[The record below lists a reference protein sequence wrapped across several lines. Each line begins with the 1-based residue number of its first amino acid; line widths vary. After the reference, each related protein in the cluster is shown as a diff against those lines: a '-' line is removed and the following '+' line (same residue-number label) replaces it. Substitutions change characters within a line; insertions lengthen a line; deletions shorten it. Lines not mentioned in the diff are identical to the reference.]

1 METKATPE
9 IDCASATSPPP
20 TPRSRIYPW
29 VVLALILGLM
39 LSDYMSR
46 QVLSSI
52 YPFLKQEW
60 DLSDAE
66 LASFHSVVALMVG
79 LLALPLSI
87 LADRWGRVKSIVLMA
102 TIWSV
107 ATLLCAVAAGYEQM
121 LAARF
126 LVGVGEAAFGS
137 AGIAVIFSVF
147 AARLRASL
155 SGAFYAAGAMGSVI
169 GVALGG
175 TVATSLGWRW
185 SFGVMAVIGFV
196 LAGLFSLVVTDRR
209 IVQQQ
214 SPEAEAP
221 PAESGTDGYR
231 APLSSL
237 FSSVSV
243 VCAYATTGLQM
254 FTVGALTAWLPSFF
268 NRYYSLAPDRA
279 GAVAAVYFLAIG
291 LGMLVGGIATDRICR
306 NTPDRRWS
314 VALALCAVAALLLI
328 VGFGLEPGP
337 PQLALLA
344 GGALCAAS
352 ISGGITSVV
361 ASLTHPSLRASAFG
375 TVTMSNSVFG
385 LALGPFVVG
394 LAADRIGLDVSLQWA
409 PLAYV
414 AAGALL
420 IIGRRTYSAGVQ
432 RVEALRPDTSV
443 RPTSLADRTRTH
455 GSPESSSNRVD
466 NESNRLDN

>member
-9 IDCASATSPPP
+9 IDCASVTSPPP

-155 SGAFYAAGAMGSVI
+155 SGAFYAAGAMGS
-169 GVALGG
+169 
-175 TVATSLGWRW
+175 
-185 SFGVMAVIGFV
+185 
-196 LAGLFSLVVTDRR
+196 
-209 IVQQQ
+209 
-214 SPEAEAP
+214 
-221 PAESGTDGYR
+221 
-231 APLSSL
+231 
-237 FSSVSV
+237 
-243 VCAYATTGLQM
+243 
-254 FTVGALTAWLPSFF
+254 
-268 NRYYSLAPDRA
+268 
-279 GAVAAVYFLAIG
+279 
-291 LGMLVGGIATDRICR
+291 
-306 NTPDRRWS
+306 
-314 VALALCAVAALLLI
+314 
-328 VGFGLEPGP
+328 
-337 PQLALLA
+337 
-344 GGALCAAS
+344 
-352 ISGGITSVV
+352 
-361 ASLTHPSLRASAFG
+361 
-375 TVTMSNSVFG
+375 
-385 LALGPFVVG
+385 
-394 LAADRIGLDVSLQWA
+394 
-409 PLAYV
+409 
-414 AAGALL
+414 
-420 IIGRRTYSAGVQ
+420 
-432 RVEALRPDTSV
+432 
-443 RPTSLADRTRTH
+443 
-455 GSPESSSNRVD
+455 
-466 NESNRLDN
+466 